1 MASGIKKITKPEE
14 TKDIP
19 DSKLL
24 ETDKYKKELIELA
37 GLKLPEFTD
46 DDFDSLEYDE
56 SIPEKMKKINDFISE
71 RFGDILSS
79 DDKEEIIDFVKKT
92 IDCEDEEDDDDD
104 RNIYSE
110 NEKINKIL
118 KQERKDFKSFKFI
131 REFTRGWLDV
141 WPDFRF
147 VSLKSYQNKDK
158 NVYHLCYDGCYY
170 CYYVCYVGRKGNFY
184 RAYMFR
190 VSHTGSCVLPI
201 VNNKNILDYC
211 DIKEEILKNRE

>member
-1 MASGIKKITKPEE
+1 MASGVKTITKPEE

-24 ETDKYKKELIELA
+24 ETDEYRKELIELA

-46 DDFDSLEYDE
+46 DDFDEEEDE
-56 SIPEKMKKINDFISE
+56 SIPEKMKKINEFISE

-92 IDCEDEEDDDDD
+92 IFDCEEEEDEEDD

-118 KQERKDFKSFKFI
+118 QQEREEFQSIID
-131 REFTRGWLDV
+131 RELTRVFQRWRDGRL
-141 WPDFRF
+141 

-158 NVYHLCYDGCYY
+158 NVYDLCYDGCYY
-170 CYYVCYVGRKGNFY
+170 CYYVCYVGRKGYFY

-190 VSHTGSCVLPI
+190 TYIPKPYSCLPI